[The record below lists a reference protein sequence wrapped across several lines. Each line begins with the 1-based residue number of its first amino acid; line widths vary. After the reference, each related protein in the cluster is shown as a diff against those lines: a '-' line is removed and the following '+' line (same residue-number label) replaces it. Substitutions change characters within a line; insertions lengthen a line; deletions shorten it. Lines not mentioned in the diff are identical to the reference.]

1 MSFIVPPPGDFGEI
15 TEMASYR
22 RMRRTGLPPE
32 LADQVRAAGR
42 LADDLEAA
50 GVALRFREAGPR
62 GGRLRAVLTDEH
74 GNDLCEVSLAQ
85 VVSLE
90 LPI

>member
-1 MSFIVPPPGDFGEI
+1 MSFTVPPGGDFGQI

-22 RMRRTGLPPE
+22 RIRGSGLPAE
-32 LADQVRAAGR
+32 LVDQLRAAGR

-50 GVALRFREAGPR
+50 GVALRFREAGSPGR
-62 GGRLRAVLTDEH
+62 RLRAVLTDEH